1 MLVLLKQAVLAAGL
15 ILINDGVP
23 TFEVESFCR
32 RVAAMA
38 KAVGDVEICLRKE
51 REARDQLV
59 QQWTQFSTTDRSY
72 CRELTT
78 TGFDPTYTELLTC
91 LELQR
96 DARSLREKDT
106 ETAGASPKRPAK
118 PAVPDGQRS
127 E

>member
-1 MLVLLKQAVLAAGL
+1 MLLPHKPALLAAGL
-15 ILINDGVP
+15 VLVTDGVP

-32 RVAAMA
+32 RVAAMT
-38 KAVGDVEICLRKE
+38 KAVGDVEVCLRKE

-59 QQWTQFSTTDRSY
+59 QQWTQFSASDKSY
-72 CRELTT
+72 CRQLTT

-96 DARSLREKDT
+96 DARSFREKDT

-118 PAVPDGQRS
+118 PAVPDGRR
-127 E
+127 